1 MASKGK
7 VFVGMSGGVDS
18 SVAAA
23 LLQRGGYE
31 VIGVFIQAWEI
42 PGRPCTWRAER
53 RDAMRVAAR
62 LGIPLLTLDLS
73 AEYKREVVDY
83 MIAEYAAGRTPNP
96 DVMCNRQIKFG
107 HFYQWARAAGADYV
121 ATGHYAQVHAGQLAR
136 AVDPAKDQS
145 YFLWTLSSLE
155 LAHTLFPIGA
165 YRKDE
170 VRRLAER
177 FGLSTA
183 EKKDSQGLCFLG
195 QVDMDAF
202 LKEFILPAPG
212 KITTE
217 TGEVIGEH
225 QGLYLFTLG
234 QRHGFATTV
243 TGPWYVVT
251 KNFSTNTLVVSKTVE
266 TSPARRTKFPLSTIV
281 WRQAPMG
288 QLTCQIRYHGEII
301 PCQIENDKVAIL
313 DTPQLVAPGQ
323 SLVIY
328 DGEVCLGGGVVDDES
343 AWA

>member
-23 LLQRGGYE
+23 LLQRDGYE

-73 AEYKREVVDY
+73 SEYKREVVDY

-121 ATGHYAQVHAGQLAR
+121 ATGHYAQVRAGQLVR

-155 LAHTLFPIGA
+155 LAHTLFPIGR
-165 YRKDE
+165 YPKSE

-177 FGLSTA
+177 FGLPTA

-195 QVDMDAF
+195 QVDMEAF
-202 LKEFILPAPG
+202 LKEFIPPAPG
-212 KITTE
+212 KIATE
-217 TGEVIGEH
+217 AGEVIGEH
-225 QGLYLFTLG
+225 EGLYLFTLG
-234 QRHGFATTV
+234 QRHGFVTTE
-243 TGPWYVVT
+243 TGPWYVVA
-251 KNFSTNTLVVSKTVE
+251 KNFSTNTLVVSKTIE
-266 TSPARRTKFPLSTIV
+266 TSRARRTKFPLSQTV
-281 WRQAPMG
+281 WRQPPIG

-301 PCQIENDKVAIL
+301 SCQMRGNNLVDLEE
-313 DTPQLVAPGQ
+313 PQLVAPGQ
-323 SLVIY
+323 SVVVY
-328 DGEVCLGGGVVDDES
+328 DGEVCLGGGVVDY
-343 AWA
+343 